1 MKNRLPDLNVP
12 ARERIGW
19 VDLLRVI
26 ACFLVV
32 FSHSCDAFVAV
43 FDSDRATFLQGALA
57 GSFVRACVPLFVM
70 MSGVLLLPVRT
81 GTGAFYRKRI
91 GRVLLALVFWS
102 LTLPVLYYLYMRYV
116 GTSSPSIDPALFT
129 GEATLHKMWTFVFNF
144 CYDTTPLWYLYML
157 IGLYLIMPLISP
169 WLERAS
175 RRELQSVLAIWGVTL
190 LLPYVKMLAPAL
202 GYTGNYGNTGLYG
215 VCDWN
220 EFGTFHYVSG
230 FAGYLVLAF
239 YLVKFPP
246 AWNWRKTLGICIP
259 TFLAG
264 YLATG
269 LGYVVMQKH
278 FPGNCLPRNRLVFRR
293 HQRLYDDRPG
303 LHPRAEGR
311 RTAPRMA
318 LAAGGR
324 DVRHLSLPLHLRSG
338 RLRPRAADS
347 GTSRAGAHRADRL
360 RSLRRELGGGAADAA
375 VERDAPAGGVMR
387 YQHSALSF
395 NSGIRSFVKTGFLMP
410 CRFWAV

>member
-129 GEATLHKMWTFVFNF
+129 GEATLHKMLDLRLQLLLRHHAALVS
-144 CYDTTPLWYLYML
+144 LYADRTL
-157 IGLYLIMPLISP
+157 SDHAADQPVARTGLAARVAERPRDLGRDAAAALREDAGPGARLHGQLRQHGALRRLR
-169 WLERAS
+169 LERVRHVPLRLGL
-175 RRELQSVLAIWGVTL
+175 RRLPRTG
-190 LLPYVKMLAPAL
+190 LLPREIPARMELAQDIGHLHPDLPRRIPRHGA
-202 GYTGNYGNTGLYG
+202 GLRG
-215 VCDWN
+215 DA
-220 EFGTFHYVSG
+220 ETFSG
-230 FAGYLVLAF
+230 QL
-239 YLVKFPP
+239 
-246 AWNWRKTLGICIP
+246 R
-259 TFLAG
+259 
-264 YLATG
+264 
-269 LGYVVMQKH
+269 
-278 FPGNCLPRNRLVFRR
+278 LPRNRLVFRR
-293 HQRLYDDRPG
+293 HQRLYDDRARSSSSCRRPPHG
-303 LHPRAEGR
+303 PAHGSRGWRARRSASTSATSSSFRPATTSCSGFRDFPRW
-311 RTAPRMA
+311 
-318 LAAGGR
+318 
-324 DVRHLSLPLHLRSG
+324 
-338 RLRPRAADS
+338 RA
-347 GTSRAGAHRADRL
+347 SR
-360 RSLRRELGGGAADAA
+360 
-375 VERDAPAGGVMR
+375 
-387 YQHSALSF
+387 
-395 NSGIRSFVKTGFLMP
+395 
-410 CRFWAV
+410 

>member
-43 FDSDRATFLQGALA
+43 FDNDRATFLQGALA

-116 GTSSPSIDPALFT
+116 GTSSPSIAPALFT

-175 RRELQSVLAIWGVTL
+175 RRELQSVLAIWGLTL

-202 GYTGNYGNTGLYG
+202 GYTGNYGNTDIGHLHPALPRRIPRHGAGLRG
-215 VCDWN
+215 DA
-220 EFGTFHYVSG
+220 ETFSG
-230 FAGYLVLAF
+230 QL
-239 YLVKFPP
+239 
-246 AWNWRKTLGICIP
+246 R
-259 TFLAG
+259 
-264 YLATG
+264 
-269 LGYVVMQKH
+269 
-278 FPGNCLPRNRLVFRR
+278 LPRNRLVFRR
-293 HQRLYDDRPG
+293 HQRLYDDRSG

-324 DVRHLSLPLHLRSG
+324 DVRHLPLPLHLRSG

-360 RSLRRELGGGAADAA
+360 RGLRRELGGGAADAA

>member
-278 FPGNCLPRNRLVFRR
+278 FPGNYAYLEIVWYFAGINVFMM
-293 HQRLYDDRPG
+293 
-303 LHPRAEGR
+303 
-311 RTAPRMA
+311 TAPVFI
-318 LAAGGR
+318 LVQKAAA
-324 DVRHLSLPLHLRSG
+324 
-338 RLRPRAADS
+338 RPRAWLSRLAGRSASISATSSSFRPATTSCS
-347 GTSRAGAHRADRL
+347 GFRDFPRWRASR
-360 RSLRRELGGGAADAA
+360 
-375 VERDAPAGGVMR
+375 
-387 YQHSALSF
+387 
-395 NSGIRSFVKTGFLMP
+395 
-410 CRFWAV
+410 